1 MENPTEITL
10 KQKMKEFWFR
20 FKIFLLYLV
29 TEPFIQIRDLFRAIY
44 NILLILNQLNTW
56 MYILLVLG
64 ILFLIYGNKLWAS
77 FLFFVLL
84 IAILLWEWE
93 SGFFMYRYRQRIK
106 DNIKKKIE
114 QEAQKDEKFK
124 KEIGGENNGFNNSI

>member
-1 MENPTEITL
+1 
-10 KQKMKEFWFR
+10 MKEFWFR